1 MGTSMNSY
9 TGSSKFHI
17 PGKQLSLR
25 LKKAQIDKAHKDKT
39 NKTFPDNFSVTLFL
53 VKPPEDQSDSLID
66 YSLLPQAMMA
76 SSMNNHSTISTGTG
90 YNPGG
95 SVTAPAVCSGER
107 QFTVTPVPSANPA
120 GNSAASNETS
130 AASLITGNGN
140 NISDQVVHPAAHRP
154 QQRSR
159 PLTGESGASS
169 SSATPSLKSMEQSS
183 QDSAEDA
190 SSEDDTGS
198 EVVDFYKVGVSGGE
212 NTTGNNSPSLKNS
225 SNHQK
230 HLKIRSTTTNN
241 RANNT
246 TSSGRPNVLPT
257 VPQTAV
263 STNQQPQSTWI

>member
-1 MGTSMNSY
+1 M
-9 TGSSKFHI
+9 KV
-17 PGKQLSLR
+17 
-25 LKKAQIDKAHKDKT
+25 
-39 NKTFPDNFSVTLFL
+39 FSVKIPISENGQYVSKKKFPEIDFISFCGCFGLDFFKSFGQLCVYFIASYNKMLYIMNYYFLICLFSFIFF
-53 VKPPEDQSDSLID
+53 KI
-66 YSLLPQAMMA
+66 
-76 SSMNNHSTISTGTG
+76 TFTGTG